1 MDSHGI
7 FGRPFSTVEKVL
19 DLRSVKHN
27 LIASNIANSDTP
39 NYRAFDLIIQEE
51 LGKSLQRDNITQL
64 KRTQPDHLP
73 ATKVTLDNTRP
84 KIVATSPLTP
94 RGDGNTVDI
103 DEMMAKLS
111 ENSLH
116 YTALAQILSKKFT
129 ALKYAIE
136 GGKR

>member
-1 MDSHGI
+1 MDTHGI
-7 FGRPFSTVEKVL
+7 FGRAFSTVEKVL

-27 LIASNIANSDTP
+27 LIASNIANVDTP
-39 NYRAFDLIIQEE
+39 NYKAFDLIIQEK
-51 LGKSLQRDNITQL
+51 LGKSLQRDNIAEL
-64 KRTQPDHLP
+64 KRTQPAHLP
-73 ATKVTLDNTRP
+73 ATKVALNNTGS
-84 KIVATSPLTP
+84 KIVPMSPLSP
-94 RGDGNTVDI
+94 RADGNTVVI
-103 DEMMAKLS
+103 DEMMARLS

>member
-1 MDSHGI
+1 MNSHGI
-7 FGRPFSTVEKVL
+7 FGRAFSTVEKVL

-27 LIASNIANSDTP
+27 LIASNIANVDTP
-39 NYRAFDLIIQEE
+39 NYKAFDLIIQEQ
-51 LGKSLQRDNITQL
+51 LGKSLQGDNITEL
-64 KRTQPDHLP
+64 KRTQPAHLP

-84 KIVATSPLTP
+84 KIVAMSQLSP

-103 DEMMAKLS
+103 DEMMARLS
-111 ENSLH
+111 ENTLH